1 MKIAI
6 KKPGVNIKYCNLKP
20 TFNNFY
26 MIIGEPFIALPK
38 GNLNIFMGKSV
49 NKGPRNITIDGID
62 VCGPII
68 ISGSTSTGIETD
80 LTLRN
85 LKEIKELNFI

>member
-6 KKPGVNIKYCNLKP
+6 KRPGENIRYCNLKP

-26 MIIGEPFIALPK
+26 KIIGEPFIALPK
-38 GNLNIFMGKSV
+38 GNLSIFMSKSV
-49 NKGPRNITIDGID
+49 NKGTRNVTIDGID

-85 LKEIKELNFI
+85 IKEIEELKIV